1 MKCMPKILI
10 AFLIFLIS
18 ISFSYSQNIEVF
30 KFTDEELSNLKV
42 RKVRGAKNMTKYNIL
57 TEDGAN
63 ILKAEVESGGSGLGK
78 EAPID
83 LNQTPFLNITWKVE
97 KGLPGIDEKS
107 KKGHDFAARF
117 FVVKKT
123 GMTPLSNKAINYVF
137 SSNSSIGENWPSP
150 YTKSSIDYVLSSI
163 DKNKNE
169 WVTVKTNV
177 KEDYK
182 RFHNLNVDILDGVA
196 IMVDTDQSKSKA
208 ISYYKNIY
216 FSAE

>member
-1 MKCMPKILI
+1 MPKIFI
-10 AFLIFLIS
+10 AILIFLSS
-18 ISFSYSQNIEVF
+18 ISFSYSQNIKVF

-42 RKVRGAKNMTKYNIL
+42 RKVRGAKNMTEYNIL

-63 ILKAEVESGGSGLGK
+63 ILKAEVENGGSGLGK

-97 KGLPGIDEKS
+97 QGLPGIDEKS

-196 IMVDTDQSKSKA
+196 IMVDTDQSKSQA

-216 FSAE
+216 FSSE

>member
-1 MKCMPKILI
+1 MPKIFVAI
-10 AFLIFLIS
+10 LIFLSS

-42 RKVRGAKNMTKYNIL
+42 RKVRGAKNMTEYSIL
-57 TEDGAN
+57 AEDGAN
-63 ILKAEVESGGSGLGK
+63 VLKAEVENGGSGLGK
-78 EAPID
+78 ETPID
-83 LNQTPFLNITWKVE
+83 LNLTPFLNITWKVE

-196 IMVDTDQSKSKA
+196 IMVDTDQSKSQA

-216 FSAE
+216 FSSE

>member
-1 MKCMPKILI
+1 MPKIFI
-10 AFLIFLIS
+10 AILIFLSS

-42 RKVRGAKNMTKYNIL
+42 RKVRGAKNMTEYSIL
-57 TEDGAN
+57 TEGGAN
-63 ILKAEVESGGSGLGK
+63 ILKAKVENGGSGLGK

-97 KGLPGIDEKS
+97 KGLHGIDEKS

-150 YTKSSIDYVLSSI
+150 YTKSSIDYVLSST

-216 FSAE
+216 FSSE

>member
-1 MKCMPKILI
+1 MPKIFI
-10 AFLIFLIS
+10 AILIFLSS
-18 ISFSYSQNIEVF
+18 ISFSYSQNVEVF

-42 RKVRGAKNMTKYNIL
+42 RKVRGAKNMTEYSIL
-57 TEDGAN
+57 AEDGAN
-63 ILKAEVESGGSGLGK
+63 ILKAKVENGGSGLGK

-150 YTKSSIDYVLSSI
+150 YTCLLYTSDAADES
-163 DKNKNE
+163 
-169 WVTVKTNV
+169 
-177 KEDYK
+177 
-182 RFHNLNVDILDGVA
+182 
-196 IMVDTDQSKSKA
+196 
-208 ISYYKNIY
+208 
-216 FSAE
+216 

>member
-1 MKCMPKILI
+1 MPKIFI
-10 AFLIFLIS
+10 AILIS
-18 ISFSYSQNIEVF
+18 LSSMSFSYSQNIEVF

-42 RKVRGAKNMTKYNIL
+42 RKVRGAKNMTEYSIL
-57 TEDGAN
+57 TEGGAN
-63 ILKAEVESGGSGLGK
+63 ILKAKVENGGSGLGK

-97 KGLPGIDEKS
+97 KGLHGIDEKS

-196 IMVDTDQSKSKA
+196 IMVDTDQSKSQA

-216 FSAE
+216 FSSE

>member
-1 MKCMPKILI
+1 MSKLLI
-10 AFLIFLIS
+10 AFLIFLSFIS
-18 ISFSYSQNIEVF
+18 SSHSQNVEVF
-30 KFTDEELSNLKV
+30 KFTDEELNNLKV
-42 RKVRGAKNMTKYNIL
+42 RKVRGAKNMTEYSIL
-57 TEDGAN
+57 TEGGAN
-63 ILKAEVESGGSGLGK
+63 ILKAKVENGGSGLGK

-123 GMTPLSNKAINYVF
+123 GLTPLSNKAINYVF
-137 SSNSSIGENWPSP
+137 SSNEEIGDFWTSP
-150 YTKSSIDYVLSSI
+150 YTKSSIDYVISST
-163 DKNKNE
+163 KNNLNE

-182 RFHNLNVDILDGVA
+182 KLHNLDVDILDGVA
-196 IMVDTDQSKSKA
+196 IMADTDQSKKLS
-208 ISYYKNIY
+208 ISYFQSIY
-216 FSAE
+216 FSVN

>member
-1 MKCMPKILI
+1 MPKIFI
-10 AFLIFLIS
+10 TILIFLSS
-18 ISFSYSQNIEVF
+18 ISLSYSQNIEVF

-42 RKVRGAKNMTKYNIL
+42 RKVRGAKNMTEYNIL
-57 TEDGAN
+57 VEDGAN
-63 ILKAEVESGGSGLGK
+63 VLKAEVENGGSGLGK

-83 LNQTPFLNITWKVE
+83 LNQTPFLYITWKVE

-137 SSNSSIGENWPSP
+137 SSNSPIGENWPSP

-196 IMVDTDQSKSKA
+196 IMVDTDQSKSQA

-216 FSAE
+216 FSSE

>member
-1 MKCMPKILI
+1 MPQILI
-10 AFLIFLIS
+10 SFLIFLS
-18 ISFSYSQNIEVF
+18 TISFSYSQNIELF
-30 KFTDEELSNLKV
+30 KFTSEELSNLKV
-42 RKVRGAKNMTKYNIL
+42 RKVRGAKNLTEYNIL
-57 TEDGAN
+57 NEDGVN
-63 ILKAEVESGGSGLGK
+63 ILKAEVENGGSGLGK

-97 KGLPGIDEKS
+97 KGLPGLDEKS

-150 YTKSSIDYVLSSI
+150 YTKSSIDYVLSSV

-182 RFHNLNVDILDGVA
+182 RFHNLDVDILDGVA
-196 IMVDTDQSKSKA
+196 IMVDTDQSRSKA
-208 ISYYKNIY
+208 ISYYKNIH

>member
-1 MKCMPKILI
+1 MPKIFI
-10 AFLIFLIS
+10 AILIFLSS
-18 ISFSYSQNIEVF
+18 ISFIYSQNIKVF
-30 KFTDEELSNLKV
+30 KFTEEELSNLKV
-42 RKVRGAKNMTKYNIL
+42 RKVRGAKNMTEYNIL
-57 TEDGAN
+57 TEDGLN
-63 ILKAEVESGGSGLGK
+63 ILKAEVENGGSGLGK

-97 KGLPGIDEKS
+97 QGLPGIDEKS

-196 IMVDTDQSKSKA
+196 IMVDTDQSKSQA

-216 FSAE
+216 FSSE